1 MAKKYGKG
9 DVLSVKVQRVVD
21 GDTVRVLRTG
31 FWQSLFSGDP
41 IVVRLYGMDAPE
53 SEQKFGKESTNELLK
68 MLRPRRGLK
77 LEVQD
82 YDRYDRL
89 VGLLYYRSAGRTKS
103 LNFFMVEKG
112 WAHAYT
118 RYGGSDLG
126 FEEAEGRAKS
136 KKLGIWKRD
145 TEKELPEDWR
155 RRKRDRSALV
165 GKVKLR
171 MAVVGGV
178 LLVMVVLSLWMWLT

>member
-1 MAKKYGKG
+1 MAKKYEKG

-21 GDTVRVLRTG
+21 GDTVRVFRTG
-31 FWQSLFSGDP
+31 FLRSLFSGDP

-53 SEQKFGKESTNELLK
+53 SEQKFGKESTRELRK
-68 MLRPRRGLK
+68 MLRRRRGLK

-82 YDRYDRL
+82 YDRYERV
-89 VGLLYYRSAGRTKS
+89 VGLLYYGSAGRTKS
-103 LNFFMVEKG
+103 LNFLMVEKG

-118 RYGGSDLG
+118 RYGGRDLG
-126 FEEAEGRAKS
+126 FQEAEDRAKV

-145 TEKELPEDWR
+145 AKRELPEDWR
-155 RRKRDRSALV
+155 RRQRDRSALV

-171 MAVVGGV
+171 MVVVGGA
-178 LLVMVVLSLWMWLT
+178 LLVMLLLSLWMWLN

>member
-9 DVLSVKVQRVVD
+9 DVLSVKVQSVVD

-53 SEQKFGKESTNELLK
+53 SDQKFGKESTRELRK
-68 MLRPRRGLK
+68 MLRHRRGLK

-89 VGLLYYRSAGRTKS
+89 VGLLYYGSAGRTKS
-103 LNFFMVEKG
+103 VNVLMVEKG

-118 RYGGSDLG
+118 RYGGRDLG
-126 FEEAEGRAKS
+126 FQQVEGRAKAQN
-136 KKLGIWKRD
+136 LGIWKRS
-145 TEKELPEDWR
+145 TERELPEDWR
-155 RRKRDRSALV
+155 RRQRDRSASV
-165 GKVKLR
+165 RKVKFR
-171 MAVVGGV
+171 MGVVGGV
-178 LLVMVVLSLWMWLT
+178 LLAMVLLSLWMWLS